1 MLRRQHSPRQSQDAP
16 QLQGALGS
24 ERMGPGSGGAGMGF
38 GGMGGL
44 GNAALLAQMQ
54 SPIEAVGGDK
64 DAEEG
69 AADLLADAVLDWVSH
84 ADDAFTSE
92 APDDGGFPAG
102 FATAFDE
109 LAGFDIRGVKVHARS
124 QQKTEA
130 HDADALAQDGEV
142 HLSGGLGED
151 AHTLAHELAHVAL
164 GHAAPGAPVRRKA
177 QNSGDPGIG
186 ISGYLKRGD
195 RGGMVDTLQTLLV
208 RLGYM
213 SSAQKATG
221 PGIFGRRT
229 HAAVTAF
236 QRAKRLTVDGIVGP
250 QTIRALSSA
259 INSEQKPSSGGERG
273 STTLTGRPALRE
285 GMEGVLVKELQKALN
300 NYGGGLY
307 IDGEFGPKTA
317 RAVRAFQAANSLT
330 VDGIVG
336 PNTAGKLTS
345 GSAKK
350 ISEQTPTNGGGGGGG
365 PVKVDVDDA
374 DPRGLL
380 ADSRINPTVRMLA
393 TTTIKTMQG
402 MGHSPY
408 VVGGF
413 RSFSYQNDLYAKGRT
428 KPGSKVTY
436 VKGGGSWH
444 NYGLAVDIVFWNKS
458 HTGPSWDGGLPWQT
472 LGRAGKQAGF
482 TRWMGD
488 SGWDFAHFEH
498 HPDWGNSCYN
508 LASTYHNSGLGEVW
522 RKVGAT

>member
-1 MLRRQHSPRQSQDAP
+1 MLQRRQSSSPALSPALHGGPAQDP
-16 QLQGALGS
+16 GAHAAAG
-24 ERMGPGSGGAGMGF
+24 GP
-38 GGMGGL
+38 
-44 GNAALLAQMQ
+44 GNAALAALLQQ
-54 SPIEAVGGDK
+54 PIAAVGSDK
-64 DAEEG
+64 DPEEG
-69 AADLLADAVLDWVSH
+69 AADQLADAVLDWVGH
-84 ADDAFTSE
+84 AAGALGSE
-92 APDDGGFPAG
+92 TPQDNGAHPAG
-102 FATAFDE
+102 FVEAFQQ
-109 LAGFDIRGVKVHARS
+109 LAGFDIRGVKVHGHSRE
-124 QQKTEA
+124 KTA
-130 HDADALAQDGEV
+130 QHDAQALAQDGEV
-142 HLSGGLGED
+142 HLSGALGAD
-151 AHTLAHELAHVAL
+151 DFTLAHELAHVAL
-164 GHAAPGAPVRRKA
+164 GHAAKGAPVRRKA
-177 QNSGDPGIG
+177 TTSGDPGIG
-186 ISGYLKRGD
+186 LSGYLRYGD
-195 RGGMVDTLQTLLV
+195 RSSMVETLQTLLV

-213 SSAQKATG
+213 TAAQKATG

-229 HAAVTAF
+229 RAAVTAF

-250 QTIRALSSA
+250 QTIGALAKA
-259 INSEQKPSSGGERG
+259 INAGNSSGGGGERG
-273 STTLTGRPALRE
+273 SSALTGRPALRE

-300 NYGGGLY
+300 TYGGGLY

-317 RAVRAFQAANSLT
+317 AAVRGFQSANGLT

-350 ISEQTPTNGGGGGGG
+350 ISEAGKGSSPGG

-380 ADSRINPTVRMLA
+380 ADSRINPTVRQLA
-393 TTTIKTMQG
+393 TTTIKTMQSQ
-402 MGHSPY
+402 GHSPY

-413 RSFSYQNDLYAKGRT
+413 RSFSYQNDLYAQGRT
-428 KPGSKVTY
+428 KPGQKVTY

-458 HTGPSWDGGLPWQT
+458 HTGPSWDGGLPWQA

-498 HPDWGNSCYN
+498 HPKWGNSCYN
-508 LASTYHNSGLGEVW
+508 LASTYHNHGLSEVW
-522 RKVGAT
+522 RKVM